1 MKWIFLISSLAFHTI
16 MALLFIRL
24 SMNGSSVPGVFGWFW
39 VYWMI
44 ILFLSA
50 AISVL
55 RLFKS
60 TIRQSLSYICLGL
73 GSFLMGVIG
82 LFIGVGDIRR
92 DMLWLCLYLATIVLG
107 LIMLS
112 DTFIM
117 NLTNQRE

>member
-1 MKWIFLISSLAFHTI
+1 V
-16 MALLFIRL
+16 
-24 SMNGSSVPGVFGWFW
+24 NGSGVPGIFGWFL

-50 AISVL
+50 AIFVF

-60 TIRQSLSYICLGL
+60 ARRQSLSYICLGL
-73 GSFLMGVIG
+73 GSFLMGVTG
-82 LFIGVGDIRR
+82 LFIGIGDIHR

-117 NLTNQRE
+117 NLIGQKE

>member
-1 MKWIFLISSLAFHTI
+1 
-16 MALLFIRL
+16 
-24 SMNGSSVPGVFGWFW
+24 MNGSGVPGIFGWFW

-50 AISVL
+50 AIFIL

-60 TIRQSLSYICLGL
+60 ARRQSLSYIGLGL
-73 GSFLMGVIG
+73 GSFLTGVIG
-82 LFIGVGDIRR
+82 LFIGIGEIHR

-112 DTFIM
+112 DTFIV

>member
-1 MKWIFLISSLAFHTI
+1 
-16 MALLFIRL
+16 
-24 SMNGSSVPGVFGWFW
+24 MNGSGVPGIFGWFW

-50 AISVL
+50 AIFVL

-60 TIRQSLSYICLGL
+60 ARRQSLTYIGLGL
-73 GSFLMGVIG
+73 GSFLMGVTG
-82 LFIGVGDIRR
+82 LFIGIGDIHR
-92 DMLWLCLYLATIVLG
+92 DMLWLCLYLITIVLG